1 MLSDLTGLC
10 CYVLAQQM
18 QRASILDSLFD
29 AFHGDA
35 CARVAPSVHCGESL
49 EHYIWRLY
57 DGPADMD
64 ELLALLL
71 HRAQARARRRVHAHR
86 TFLPFV
92 ACSATLRA

>member
-18 QRASILDSLFD
+18 QRASILDSLFN

-35 CARVAPSVHCGESL
+35 RACVAPSVHADESL
-49 EHYIWRLY
+49 EHYMSRLY
-57 DGPADMD
+57 HGPADMD

-71 HRAQARARRRVHAHR
+71 DRAQAGNRRRVHTHR

>member
-49 EHYIWRLY
+49 EHYISRSY

-71 HRAQARARRRVHAHR
+71 DRAQGRDRRRVHAHR

-92 ACSATLRA
+92 VCSV

>member
-35 CARVAPSVHCGESL
+35 CARVAPPVHCGESL
-49 EHYIWRLY
+49 EHYIWRSY

-71 HRAQARARRRVHAHR
+71 HRTQARDGRRVHAHR